1 MENQENSSLI
11 NYHPL
16 TATAETTVDVAIAL
30 MNQNFTSYLVVLANA
45 EPDSPVVGLF
55 TEREIIQ
62 LIASGVQLSN
72 LSLASVINKELI
84 TINESAVKDL
94 LFVNYLVQKHQINY
108 LPVVGKIGNLIGIIT
123 QQSIQKHLL
132 EAMNT
137 TEINPKL
144 TALQNLV
151 EQQAIELKTLNDKLK
166 TTIHYRHLAE
176 QKIKATE
183 EKMRTVFEAM
193 TDLVMIINLQEERI
207 KNVEFIPTN
216 FNNLAHSNELITR
229 ILEILLTEEIFI
241 TNWLEEIKKSLIK
254 NQNINIDY
262 NLNLADKEYCFTAT
276 ISPISEKSVLWV
288 ARDITA
294 RRQAEQALE
303 KSEARFQKLVAN
315 IPGAVYEFVINSN
328 GAIGFE
334 YMSPS
339 IEEIYEFPQEEVL
352 ENPQIMFDAFDP
364 EDYQSYQEAVAI
376 SSQNLAP
383 FSHEW
388 RIFTASGKLKWVQA
402 KSRPERRENGDTV
415 WYGVLFDVSDRKI
428 ASQALQESQTNLA
441 DAQRVAHIGS
451 WKFDVIK
458 RKVTWSEELFH
469 IFGLDP
475 TKPEPTFEEH
485 LQLIYPEDR
494 DAWYQKV
501 NDSLLTGKSYTI
513 INRIIRPDGEIRYI
527 EGRGEAILN
536 DAQEVI
542 QLYGTAMDITE
553 RKQAEIA
560 LRESEEKFRAIFDRG
575 IQFVSLLQPDG
586 TILEI
591 NQTALNFAETT
602 RESAICK
609 PFWETK
615 WWTISE
621 ATQSE
626 LQLAIAAAA
635 AGAFMRYEV
644 NVIGKNNQIV
654 TIDFSLRPIFNQ
666 QGEVTLL
673 ISEGRDISD
682 RKALEQKLA
691 LREALLNAF
700 FYSAPVG
707 LCITDEEFRYIK
719 INQQLAEINGLP
731 ASEHIGKTFPQV
743 LPGIASSLVPLY
755 QQVLTRNEAALNQE
769 FRGEVPSQPGVLR
782 DWIVSLFPI
791 LGEDGHSR
799 NVGAVVVEVTERK
812 RAEKALQESA
822 KREQALTQV
831 IQKIRQ
837 TLELSEI
844 FSATTTELRQLLDC
858 DRVTIYRFHNDCSG
872 EFVAESVADGWISL
886 LEAQNQNPQL
896 TACILNKQECVIKKL
911 NQSERENRTT
921 NYLAVADIHQSELTN
936 CHIEI
941 LEQFQSKAYLTIPIY
956 SGNQFWGLLAVY
968 QNSRIR
974 QWQESEI
981 KVVLQ
986 IGTQLA
992 VALQQAELLSQ
1003 TQRQSLELMKAKE
1016 AADAANYA
1024 KSQFLAKMSHELRTP
1039 LNAILGF
1046 SQIMVRNKSVSS
1058 EHREH
1063 LEIINRSGEH
1073 LLNLI
1078 NDILSMAKIESGQM
1092 SFNETCFNLHQ
1103 MLELLKDMFRLKA
1116 QQKGLKLNCVI
1127 APEVPRNIKTDES
1140 KLRQVLL
1147 NLLGNAIKFTQTG
1160 YVTLTVFLAQLEAQS
1175 AEDVQIVFTVTDTG
1189 PGIAPNEIT
1198 TLFQPFS
1205 QTQTGRQTGQGTG
1218 LGLAISQQFVKL
1230 MGGKIVVES
1239 QLGIGSI
1246 FTFNIKAKLAPETEK
1261 NIRLNTQEVIC
1272 LEPNQPT
1279 YRILLAEDIKEN
1291 RQLLVKLLVPLG
1303 FEVREAE
1310 NGQQAVTIWESWQPH
1325 LIWMDMRMP
1334 VMDGYEAT
1342 RQIKAHPQGK
1352 NTVIIALTASV
1363 FEEQQP
1369 AILAAGC
1376 NDFMPK
1382 PFRSE
1387 VLLEKIAKHLGVRY
1401 IYADNSHPITEHSL
1415 IPTLT
1420 PEDLKVM
1427 SQEWIAQLHQAAAA
1441 VDDQLVIEL
1450 VEQIPETYIKLV
1462 NILINLVENFRLDII
1477 LKITELC
1484 LKE

>member
-30 MNQNFTSYLVVLANA
+30 MNQNSTSYLVVLASA
-45 EPDSPVVGLF
+45 EPESPVVGLF

-62 LIASGVQLSN
+62 LIASGAQLSK
-72 LSLASVINKELI
+72 LSLASVISKELI
-84 TINESAVKDL
+84 TINESAIKN
-94 LFVNYLVQKHQINY
+94 LFAVNSLMRKHQINY
-108 LPVVGKIGNLIGIIT
+108 LPILGKTGNLIGAIARQNL
-123 QQSIQKHLL
+123 QQHLL
-132 EAMNT
+132 EA
-137 TEINPKL
+137 INPQEVNQKL
-144 TALQNLV
+144 NKLQSLV
-151 EQQAIELKTLNDKLK
+151 EQQETELKTLNQQLEK
-166 TTIHYRHLAE
+166 TSYHHQLAE
-176 QKIKATE
+176 KKIHSAE
-183 EKMRTVFEAM
+183 EKLRRVFAAM
-193 TDLVMIINLQEERI
+193 TDLLMVINLVEGQI
-207 KNVEFIPTN
+207 KEVEVFPTN
-216 FNNLAHSNELITR
+216 LGCLAHSNELLNYTLDNLYLKSQNYR
-229 ILEILLTEEIFI
+229 
-241 TNWLEEIKKSLIK
+241 NWLGKIRESLT
-254 NQNINIDY
+254 NNEQINFDY
-262 NLNLADKEYCFTAT
+262 KVIIEQQEHWFYVT
-276 ISPISEKSVLWV
+276 ISPFSANSVLWS

-294 RRQAEQALE
+294 RKQAEQAWE
-303 KSEARFQKLVAN
+303 KSQARFQKLVAN
-315 IPGAVYEFVINSN
+315 IPGAVYEFVIKSN
-328 GAIGFE
+328 GAIGLE

-339 IEEIYEFPQEEVL
+339 IEEIYEFPQAEVL
-352 ENPQIMFDAFDP
+352 ENPQILFDAFHP

-388 RIFTASGKLKWVQA
+388 RIVTASGKLKWVQA

-428 ASQALQESQTNLA
+428 AEQALQESQTNLA

-458 RKVTWSEELFH
+458 GKVTWSEELFH
-469 IFGLDP
+469 IFGLDT

-494 DAWYQKV
+494 DAWYQMV
-501 NDSLLTGKSYTI
+501 NHSLQSGKSFTI
-513 INRIIRPDGEIRYI
+513 IYRIIRPDGEIRYI
-527 EGRGEAILN
+527 EGRGEAIVN

-591 NQTALNFAETT
+591 NQTALNFAEIT

-682 RKALEQKLA
+682 RKVLEQKLA

-700 FYSAPVG
+700 FSSAPVG

-731 ASEHIGKTFPQV
+731 ASEHIGKNFYQV
-743 LPGIASSLVPLY
+743 LPEIAPSLVPLC
-755 QQVLTRNEAALNQE
+755 QQVLTKDEAVLNLE
-769 FRGEVPSQPGVLR
+769 IRGEVPSQPGVLR

-791 LGEDGHSR
+791 PGEDGHSR
-799 NVGAVVVEVTERK
+799 IVGSVVVEVTERK

-941 LEQFQSKAYLTIPIY
+941 LELFQSKAYLTIPIY

-968 QNSRIR
+968 QNSRPR

-1092 SFNETCFNLHQ
+1092 SFNTTCFNLHQ

-1116 QQKGLKLNCVI
+1116 EQKGLKLNCVI
-1127 APEVPRNIKTDES
+1127 APSLPRNIKTDES

-1261 NIRLNTQEVIC
+1261 NIRLNTQQVIS

-1279 YRILLAEDIKEN
+1279 YRILVAEDIKEN

-1401 IYADNSHPITEHSL
+1401 IYADNSHPITEHSQ

-1427 SQEWIAQLHQAAAA
+1427 SQEWIAQLHLAAAA

-1462 NILINLVENFRLDII
+1462 NILISLVENFRLDLI
-1477 LKITELC
+1477 LEITELC